1 MASLS
6 CVFVFVL
13 CVLAVEAFP
22 NSRRSEPEKA
32 FIIYRIPPRCVEAPQ
47 NDICD
52 LGYKMRNMGG
62 RNFGDIVSKG
72 FSKVKNTYQES
83 GYSDECIEQTME
95 LLCRRAFPECKPN
108 GRVDYGDQHGLIDQI
123 QGKCGLSFS
132 KKNFTTGIH
141 KDPFAS
147 FSFTSYNCIHLPQDL
162 YKKCPKP
169 KYAVSI

>member
-22 NSRRSEPEKA
+22 NSRRSGPEKA
-32 FIIYRIPPRCVEAPQ
+32 FILYRMPSRCVEAPQ

-52 LGYKMRNMGG
+52 LGYKIRYMGDKK
-62 RNFGDIVSKG
+62 FGDIVSLS
-72 FSKVKNTYQES
+72 FSRVKNMYQES

-95 LLCRRAFPECKPN
+95 LLCRSAFPECKPN

-123 QGKCGLSFS
+123 HGKCGLSFS

-147 FSFTSYNCIHLPQDL
+147 SFTGFNCVHLPQDPQQ
-162 YKKCPKP
+162 KCPKP